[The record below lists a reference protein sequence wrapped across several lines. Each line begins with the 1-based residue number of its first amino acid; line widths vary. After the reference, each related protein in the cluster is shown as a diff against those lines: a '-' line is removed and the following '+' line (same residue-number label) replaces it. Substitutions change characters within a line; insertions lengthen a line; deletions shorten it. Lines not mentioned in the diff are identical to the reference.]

1 MAKNRKEALERL
13 ARLEAQL
20 RYKARAGGLVYGVYR
35 PEGMLAEHCYNM
47 RKVNGV
53 WEYTSEP
60 HDITIAEC
68 LTPILL
74 RPKRFVILVGGRGSG
89 KSLTVGGLI
98 GADAHDEAAS
108 AMCLREF
115 QASIKD
121 SVHPLLANRIEEYGL
136 DGFDILEKEIRHENG
151 ANIRFKGMARDP
163 DGVKSAFGFKRF
175 WGEEAQTFSEESI
188 RKLTPTMRE
197 EGGIMLFTA
206 NPGSSEDPFS
216 KRFINPFWEDL
227 LRDGIYEDD
236 LHLVIRVNWSDNPWF
251 PPELRAEMEFDRKT
265 LSRALFDHV
274 WEGHFNDSV
283 PDAIIP
289 AEWFDAA
296 IDAHKVLGF
305 SPSGMRIG
313 ALDPA
318 DVGTDNKAYG
328 ERQGSVVTLMS
339 EWYEG
344 DANDAV
350 DRAISEAKSHGVE
363 AFVWDRAGLG
373 AGLRRQVTEAYAGT
387 NVIVDGYNAGEGVK
401 GPDELVE
408 LDHWLNNK
416 TEGDNLQK
424 NIDAFANRGSQ
435 DMYLLRRRF
444 EKTYEAVVK
453 KIYHNPDELISLDR
467 EGIGEHMQ
475 KLRAEVCRIPRV
487 YNTNGKFARMPK
499 PQMRTKLKMKSPG
512 MADVL
517 CMMMQPPERVK
528 NDDYHG
534 YNVPSNY

>member
-13 ARLEAQL
+13 ARLEARL
-20 RYKARAGGLVYGVYR
+20 RYKAKAGGLVYGVYR
-35 PEGMLAEHCYNM
+35 PDGTSAAHCYNM
-47 RKVNGV
+47 KKVNGV

-60 HDITIAEC
+60 HDLTIAEV

-89 KSLTVGGLI
+89 KSLTVGAI
-98 GADAHDEAAS
+98 IDADAHDEATS
-108 AMCLREF
+108 ALCLREY

-121 SVHPLLANRIEEYGL
+121 SVHPLLVNRIEASKL
-136 DGFDILEKEIRHENG
+136 DGFEILEKEIRHENG
-151 ANIRFKGMARDP
+151 AIIRFKGMARDP
-163 DGVKSAFGFKRF
+163 AGVKSAFGYRRF

-188 RKLTPTMRE
+188 RQLTPTMRE
-197 EGGIMLFTA
+197 TGGMMLFTA
-206 NPGSSEDPFS
+206 NPGSSEDAFS

-296 IDAHKVLGF
+296 IDAHKKLGF
-305 SPSGMRIG
+305 KPSGMRVA

-318 DVGTDNKAYG
+318 DVGSDNKAYG
-328 ERQGSVVTLMS
+328 ERYGSVVTWME
-339 EWYEG
+339 EWFDG
-344 DANDAV
+344 DANDAA
-350 DRAISEAKSHGVE
+350 DRAVNTAKDHGVE

-401 GPDELVE
+401 FPDNPVE

-416 TEGDNLQK
+416 TEGDNILK
-424 NIDAFANRGSQ
+424 NQDAFMNRGSQ
-435 DMYLLRRRF
+435 DIYLLRRRF
-444 EKTYEAVVK
+444 QKTYEAVEKGV
-453 KIYHNPDELISLDR
+453 YHNPEELISLDS

-487 YNTNGKFARMPK
+487 YNTNGKFQRMPK

-517 CMMMQPPERVK
+517 CMLMQPPERVK
-528 NDDYHG
+528 VDDYHG
-534 YNVPSNY
+534 YNVPSNR

>member
-1 MAKNRKEALERL
+1 MARNRKEALERL

-20 RYKARAGGLVYGVYR
+20 RYKAKEGGLVYGVYR
-35 PEGMLAEHCYNM
+35 PEGTSAAHCYNM
-47 RKVNGV
+47 KKVNGEWV
-53 WEYTSEP
+53 YTSDP
-60 HDITIAEC
+60 HDLTIAEV
-68 LTPILL
+68 LTPVLL

-89 KSLTVGGLI
+89 KSLTVGAI
-98 GADAHDEAAS
+98 IDADAHDEATS
-108 AMCLREF
+108 ALCLREY

-121 SVHPLLANRIEEYGL
+121 SVHPLLVNRIEASNL
-136 DGFDILEKEIRHENG
+136 DGFEVLEKEIRHENG
-151 ANIRFKGMARDP
+151 AIIRFKGMARDP
-163 DGVKSAFGFKRF
+163 AGVKSAFGYRRF

-188 RKLTPTMRE
+188 RQLTPTMRE
-197 EGGIMLFTA
+197 SGGMMLFTA
-206 NPGSSEDPFS
+206 NPGSSEDAFS

-296 IDAHKVLGF
+296 IDAHVKLGF
-305 SPSGMRIG
+305 KPSGMRIG

-318 DVGTDNKAYG
+318 DVGADNKAYG
-328 ERQGSVVTLMS
+328 ERYGSVVTWME
-339 EWYEG
+339 EWFEG
-344 DANDAV
+344 DANDAADKAV
-350 DRAISEAKSHGVE
+350 NTAKDHGVE

-373 AGLRRQVTEAYAGT
+373 AGLRRQITDAYAST
-387 NVIVDGYNAGEGVK
+387 NTLVSGYNAGEGVNQ
-401 GPDELVE
+401 PDGLVE
-408 LDHWLNNK
+408 LDTWLNNK
-416 TEGDNLQK
+416 TEGDNLLK
-424 NIDAFANRGSQ
+424 NQDAFKNRGSQ
-435 DMYLLRRRF
+435 DIYLLRRRF
-444 EKTYEAVVK
+444 EKTYRAVVHGE
-453 KIYHNPDELISLDR
+453 YVNPDELISLSS

-487 YNTNGKFARMPK
+487 YNTEGKFQRMPK

-517 CMMMQPPERVK
+517 CMLMQPPERVK
-528 NDDYHG
+528 NDDYNG
-534 YNVPSNY
+534 YNVPSNR